1 MKNLKVWQKLA
12 LMGAVFMVPF
22 AVVTYK
28 MTSSVNTLGTEFGRQ
43 EIRGLEYYTP
53 LLALIT
59 DVGDASHLTL
69 DPDIDSYYLMK
80 VVIFQGPELS
90 ELLAQ
95 AHGLGSGMATSRK
108 GSSEQF
114 ERLNRLAILVAF
126 LQKQVDQSLSK
137 ALQFNPAL
145 RPQLEARPRVNASGV
160 QEAAARIF
168 DTSAADYFAAMTRN
182 INAIFDM
189 ANQLTGSLNVLL
201 NKRVEKFHREVLYTL
216 ASAGLGLL
224 VVSVIGF

>member
-1 MKNLKVWQKLA
+1 MTKSTINVFFIQAEDGIRDADVTGVQTCA
-12 LMGAVFMVPF
+12 LPI
-22 AVVTYK
+22 
-28 MTSSVNTLGTEFGRQ
+28 S
-43 EIRGLEYYTP
+43 
-53 LLALIT
+53 
-59 DVGDASHLTL
+59 
-69 DPDIDSYYLMK
+69 
-80 VVIFQGPELS
+80 
-90 ELLAQ
+90 
-95 AHGLGSGMATSRK
+95 
-108 GSSEQF
+108 
-114 ERLNRLAILVAF
+114 F

-182 INAIFDM
+182 INAIFDL

-224 VVSVIGF
+224 VVSVIGFF